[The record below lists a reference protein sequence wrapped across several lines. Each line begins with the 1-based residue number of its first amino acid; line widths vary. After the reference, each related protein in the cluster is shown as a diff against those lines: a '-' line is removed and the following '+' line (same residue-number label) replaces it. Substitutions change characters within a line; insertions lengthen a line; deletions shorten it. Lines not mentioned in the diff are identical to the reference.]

1 MAKDNGLP
9 KVKGMF
15 KKHREA
21 FEEEEITTA
30 QKPPPNETQ
39 TVEADNPPDAIEMS
53 SEKVVTTVRMSP
65 TSLAMLHAMK
75 SIETSKRNKI
85 KFGDILDEAIY
96 DYFNKHEYDPAIVKS
111 FEGKSS
117 AS

>member
-9 KVKGMF
+9 KVKDMF

-21 FEEEEITTA
+21 FEEETTTVH
-30 QKPPPNETQ
+30 QPPPNETQ

-53 SEKVVTTVRMSP
+53 TEKVVTTVRMSP

-75 SIETSKRNKI
+75 SIETSKRNRI

-96 DYFNKHEYDPAIVKS
+96 DYFNKYEYDPAIVKL